1 MWVKK
6 LVFSEFLVG
15 KRERMV
21 WVAETAWATGGT
33 MSGGEIVGLNCTIEP
48 DWSKGWQEKLTA
60 GADTLNVQGR
70 VVGPQTLPYTMTFV
84 PVNWRFLKYLMTVTD
99 SGSTP
104 KIHTFTQ
111 RNTIL
116 SYKLEW
122 DKRHTTAHVLTVIG
136 NAVKASTINFAKA
149 SGEGTEG
156 WITVA
161 LSCIGQDVS
170 QGSTVTTVSAGNI
183 SKAGYQYRMV
193 KWTLGGT
200 EIKEVNNGD
209 INIDAGVDETDSR
222 YCSST
227 YGALLGEPIPKT
239 FRITG
244 RFNVNIKDKTF
255 FDYWDAGVV
264 VSGTNTL
271 LFDKDGTGDDQLL
284 ITFGSFYILGS
295 VASTNL
301 EGVTNVDVVWA
312 CDAFTS
318 VVARDNISSY

>member
-1 MWVKK
+1 M
-6 LVFSEFLVG
+6 VFNEFLIG

-33 MSGGEIVGLNCTIEP
+33 IASGEIVGLNCTVEP
-48 DWSKGWQEKLTA
+48 DWSRGWQEKLTA
-60 GADTLNVQGR
+60 GADDRNVQGR
-70 VVGPQTLPYTMTFV
+70 VVGPKQLPYTMNFV
-84 PVNWRFLKYLMTVTD
+84 PVNWVWLKYLMTVVD
-99 SGSTP
+99 SGTTP

-111 RNTIL
+111 RNAIL
-116 SYKLEW
+116 SYKMEW
-122 DKRHTTAHVLTVIG
+122 DKRHTTPHVLTVVG
-136 NAVKASTINFAKA
+136 NAVKSATVNFAKA

-161 LSCIGQDVS
+161 LSCVGQDVT

-183 SKAGYQYRMV
+183 TKDGYQYRSV
-193 KWTLGGT
+193 KWVIGGT
-200 EIKEVNNGD
+200 EIKEVNNGE
-209 INIDAGVDETDSR
+209 INIDNGIDEADSR
-222 YCSST
+222 YCNTT
-227 YGALLGEPIPKT
+227 YDELLGEPIPKT

-255 FDYWDAGVV
+255 FDYWDAGTVV
-264 VSGTNTL
+264 AGTNTL

-284 ITFGSFYILGS
+284 ITFGAFYVLGA

-318 VVARDNISSY
+318 VVARDDIATY